1 MFTTP
6 AFAQTVGTGGG
17 PMDTFPLVMIMVLG
31 IVFFLVIRP
40 QQQKAKEFKDMV
52 DKVRRGD
59 TIVTSGG
66 FVGRV
71 TKVTE
76 GSDEIDVELSDTLKV
91 KVLKSTLLVVRAKND
106 PVKETA

>member
-6 AFAQTVGTGGG
+6 AFAQSAGGG
-17 PMDTFPLVMIMVLG
+17 SPMDTFPLVMLMVLG

-40 QQQKAKEFKDMV
+40 QQQKAKEFAAMI

-59 TIVTSGG
+59 TVVTSGG

-71 TKVTE
+71 SKVTE
-76 GSDEIDVELSDTLKV
+76 GSDDIEVELNEQLKV
-91 KVLKSTLLVVRAKND
+91 RVLKSTLVSVRAKNE
-106 PVKETA
+106 PVKETT